1 MHVSK
6 DSKEYLE
13 DARINTVLNKYCKFL
28 PINVIYGEKSEF
40 IEDPKGEKDE
50 EGNVKKIEKKV
61 PNVLNNTAPAWIKK
75 PADLKAEDYKGF
87 YNELYPFSE
96 DPMFHIHSKR

>member
-50 EGNVKKIEKKV
+50 EGNTLRK
-61 PNVLNNTAPAWIKK
+61 
-75 PADLKAEDYKGF
+75 LKRKF
-87 YNELYPFSE
+87 R
-96 DPMFHIHSKR
+96 MF